1 MTLSDH
7 QVRHLELI
15 QTVIARHASSSFLV
29 KGWSLTVAGLFYGF
43 AVKELNWRV
52 AAVSLM
58 PTVAFW
64 WLDAYF
70 LRQERL
76 FRYLYEDV
84 RQSPG
89 TVSTFSM
96 DTRPYLSEPKAAYCR
111 TIFSATLRVLYGMIL
126 ASGVAILVASLYHD
140 KDPPHAARTSW
151 ATSPSIASIH
161 GCAGGQILPIL
172 SPSHRGTRCT
182 CR

>member
-15 QTVIARHASSSFLV
+15 QGVIARHASSSFLV

-52 AAVSLM
+52 AAVALM

-76 FRYLYEDV
+76 FRSLYEAV
-84 RQSPG
+84 LRSPA
-89 TVSTFSM
+89 TIPAFSM
-96 DTRPYLSEPKAAYCR
+96 DTRPYRGEPNATYRR
-111 TIFSATLRVLYGMIL
+111 TIFSATLVVLYGVIL
-126 ASGVAILVASLYHD
+126 ATGIAILVASLCHD
-140 KDPPHAARTSW
+140 DDPPHAARTSS
-151 ATSPSIASIH
+151 ATSSSIASIH
-161 GCAGGQILPIL
+161 G
-172 SPSHRGTRCT
+172 
-182 CR
+182 